1 MHTHNHFPI
10 DYYAYNSAIRNW
22 NTGYKMIFS
31 FTAIIAVISSDDF
44 FIPVY
49 TFLFMGFINTYL
61 ARLSIKEYLMAVRIP
76 FIFIILGSIAI
87 GGNIIL
93 ILNVILKQ

>member
-49 TFLFMGFINTYL
+49 TFLFMGFIKRHRML
-61 ARLSIKEYLMAVRIP
+61 K
-76 FIFIILGSIAI
+76 I
-87 GGNIIL
+87 GGMI
-93 ILNVILKQ
+93 KQYLG